1 MSGMIRPRLISI
13 TCLAVAAFI
22 ISACHGP
29 NRVADCGASGTTFD
43 RDKTFAQINA
53 LCHAKEYAEAE
64 RVLREAIASIPAS
77 EGRADRIAAA
87 VCRRRLAQVLSAA
100 RRFADAETE
109 AETAYQ
115 ALHDLYQPIEEYL
128 TGDEQLARA
137 AWVLGEIRLL
147 SGRPAEAEELLS
159 GALVWFEGLD
169 AKSADTAV
177 LLGVYGDCLAQ
188 LGKYS
193 DAEDTTVQSYLRLVK
208 LKGDK
213 APETLDALQRVIF
226 LYQAWDRPDKVDEY
240 LTSSGLTDSSR

>member
-1 MSGMIRPRLISI
+1 MIRPRHISI
-13 TCLAVAAFI
+13 TCLAIAALI

-29 NRVADCGASGTTFD
+29 HRVADSSASGTTFD
-43 RDKTFAQINA
+43 RDKTFAQIDA
-53 LCHAKEYAEAE
+53 LCHAKEHAEAE
-64 RVLREAIASIPAS
+64 RVLREAIESIPAS
-77 EGRADRIAAA
+77 DSRADRIAVA
-87 VCRRRLAQVLSAA
+87 VCRRRLAQVLTAA

-109 AETAYQ
+109 GEIAYQ
-115 ALHDLYQPIEEYL
+115 ALNDLYQPIEEFP

-137 AWVLGEIRLL
+137 AWVLGEVRLL
-147 SGRPAEAEELLS
+147 AGRPAEAEELLS
-159 GALVWFEGLD
+159 GALGWFEGLD
-169 AKSADTAV
+169 AESADTAV
-177 LLGVYGDCLAQ
+177 LLGVYGDCLTQ
-188 LGKYS
+188 LGRYS